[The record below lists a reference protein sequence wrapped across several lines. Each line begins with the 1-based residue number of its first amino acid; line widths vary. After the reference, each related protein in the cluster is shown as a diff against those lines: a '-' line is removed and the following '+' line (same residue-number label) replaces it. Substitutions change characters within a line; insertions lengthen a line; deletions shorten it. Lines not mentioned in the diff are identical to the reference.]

1 MGAYFSPQFT
11 FIGVLQINEKS
22 NFFIIVIF
30 LICTGSLY
38 AENLSIQAKN
48 IEIKKDEL
56 KTIFKD
62 KVLIVTDDGYKIE
75 SEYAEYNKS
84 VGLITLRKS
93 IKVTDKKEN
102 IIETEFAEY
111 NEKNKELKSIGYTK
125 ISTVDGYILT
135 GEDIFLNE
143 ITGLVKS
150 INKAT
155 IIDDGKNKIF

>member
-1 MGAYFSPQFT
+1 M
-11 FIGVLQINEKS
+11 KS
-22 NFFIIVIF
+22 NFFIVVIF

-111 NEKNKELKSIGYTK
+111 NEKNKELKSSSQNLFLLNISESSKNETK
-125 ISTVDGYILT
+125 VFI
-135 GEDIFLNE
+135 
-143 ITGLVKS
+143 
-150 INKAT
+150 
-155 IIDDGKNKIF
+155 

>member
-1 MGAYFSPQFT
+1 M
-11 FIGVLQINEKS
+11 KS

-102 IIETEFAEY
+102 IIPGFFSST
-111 NEKNKELKSIGYTK
+111 LP
-125 ISTVDGYILT
+125 ISL
-135 GEDIFLNE
+135 
-143 ITGLVKS
+143 
-150 INKAT
+150 
-155 IIDDGKNKIF
+155 